1 MAAEQLQR
9 GLDLAEKG
17 LDLGALVQ
25 AGIGR
30 ESSPQL
36 LFLIQ

>member
-9 GLDLAEKG
+9 GLDLGEKG
-17 LDLGALVQ
+17 LDLGALVR